1 MATKKMNPLKLRKQI
16 IKTAI
21 EFNTSGLSVGTS
33 GNLSVRTPQGYLI
46 TPTGIPYIQL
56 KEADIVEMD
65 LQGNV
70 IQGDLKPSS
79 EWRFHQGIYQAREEI
94 NAIVHVHSDY
104 ATGIACSRQDIPA
117 FHYMVAKAGGES
129 IRCADYATFGSE
141 ALSENAVKALAERRA
156 CLLANHGMIAL
167 GEDLNSAYKLAEE
180 VENIAKHYWLSKQS
194 GEPVLLDEKE
204 MKHNI
209 EKFKTYGKQSDK

>member
-1 MATKKMNPLKLRKQI
+1 MI
-16 IKTAI
+16 ETAVA
-21 EFNTSGLSVGTS
+21 FNTSGLSVGTS
-33 GNLSVRTPQGYLI
+33 GNLSVRTSQGYLI
-46 TPTGIPYIQL
+46 TPTGISYHQL

-65 LQGNV
+65 CQGNV

-79 EWRFHQGIYQAREEI
+79 EWHFHQGIYRIRDEI

-104 ATGIACSRQDIPA
+104 ATGIACTRQDIPA
-117 FHYMVAKAGGES
+117 FHYMVARAGGDS
-129 IRCADYATFGSE
+129 IRCAEYATFGSE
-141 ALSENAVKALAERRA
+141 ALSENAVKALEERRA

-194 GEPVLLDEKE
+194 GEPVLLDETE
-204 MKHNI
+204 MKLNI

>member
-1 MATKKMNPLKLRKQI
+1 MNPSKLRKQI
-16 IKTAI
+16 IETAI
-21 EFNTSGLSVGTS
+21 AFNTSGLSVGTS
-33 GNLSVRTPQGYLI
+33 GNLSVRTSQGFLI

-79 EWRFHQGIYQAREEI
+79 EWHFHQGIYQAREEI

-104 ATGIACSRQDIPA
+104 ATGIACTRQDIPA
-117 FHYMVAKAGGES
+117 FHYMVAKAGGDS
-129 IRCADYATFGSE
+129 IRCAEYATFGSE
-141 ALSENAVKALAERRA
+141 ALSENTVKALQGRDA
-156 CLLANHGMIAL
+156 CLLANHGMIVH
-167 GEDLNSAYKLAEE
+167 SAYKLAEE
-180 VENIAKHYWLSKQS
+180 VENIAKHYWISKQS

-204 MKHNI
+204 MELNI
-209 EKFKTYGKQSDK
+209 EKFRIYGKQSDK